1 MLSLSRITNNLVL
14 KDDIISFL
22 ASNLVADFFFYLK
35 SAWLCIMSVIYSI
48 NVYLEGESSFCDLCL
63 NLRERRIEMF
73 VSRSLTVSIQK

>member
-22 ASNLVADFFFYLK
+22 ASNLVADFFYLK

-48 NVYLEGESSFCDLCL
+48 NVYLEEESSFCDLCL
-63 NLRERRIEMF
+63 NLKERRIEMF

>member
-22 ASNLVADFFFYLK
+22 ASNLVADLFYLK
-35 SAWLCIMSVIYSI
+35 SAGLCIMSVIYSI
-48 NVYLEGESSFCDLCL
+48 NVYLEEESSFCDLCL